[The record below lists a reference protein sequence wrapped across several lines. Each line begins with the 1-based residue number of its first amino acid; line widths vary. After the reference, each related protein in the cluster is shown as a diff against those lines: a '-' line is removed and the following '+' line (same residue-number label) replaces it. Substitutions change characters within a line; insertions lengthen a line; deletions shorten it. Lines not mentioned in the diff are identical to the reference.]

1 MGESIGIW
9 VAGTIFVILVIIAF
23 AWVVRALL
31 GVQFTTLR
39 LIVAG
44 AVSFVCFTP
53 IMNGITSTD
62 NVTEGALF
70 PGLWFFLLGT
80 MLALICGMVFLVIAE
95 ALVPSNTLPGPRY
108 LVRATRQSWSR
119 GGRYWQITRILFR
132 HGLTAYVTG
141 GRRRE
146 MGTHEGRLL
155 LAERLRF
162 ALSDGG
168 VTFVKLG
175 QILST
180 RPDLL
185 PDEFVQE
192 LSHLQH
198 QAPTLPW
205 ADIEAT
211 LITDLGD
218 LDKYF
223 ASIDH
228 EPLAAA
234 SIAQVHTARLVTG
247 EEVVI
252 KVRRPGI
259 VSQVNVDLDI
269 VNRLAHTL
277 GQRTTWGRRIGVV
290 ELANG
295 FATAL
300 REELDFRVEAR
311 NLQIVEAGAEARNDA
326 TGLHIP
332 IVYRQLCTQRV
343 LVMERIQGIPI
354 SKAGPE
360 LNARGLDRQ
369 ELARQ
374 LLDSLLRQMVVD
386 GTFHADPH
394 PGNVMLLES
403 GQLTL
408 LDFGSVGR
416 MDPVVRDAL
425 IRLILTFQ
433 RSDPIAAADALL
445 ELVEPPAHLDEWRLE
460 RSIGQFMVRHLAP
473 GVPPDAQM
481 VPALF
486 RLLADHDLTALP
498 EVAAAFRAIATL
510 DGTLASI
517 SPGFNS
523 IAEAKSFGEQ
533 YFLEQLRPKA
543 LTQTLVSELI
553 AVLPMMRRLPRRL
566 DKLTGQ
572 LEAGSLNV
580 NVRTLNDPRE
590 QRALNGLLNRFL
602 AALIACTAGIIA
614 AVMLGQAGGPA
625 VTTSVSLYQ
634 LIGYAFLIAA
644 LILSLRV
651 LVGVFRPE
659 SASTSR

>member
-1 MGESIGIW
+1 MGESFGIW
-9 VAGTIFVILVIIAF
+9 LAGAVFVVITIIAF

-39 LIVAG
+39 LVIAG
-44 AVSFVCFTP
+44 LISFVCFTP
-53 IMNGITSTD
+53 IMNGIVD
-62 NVTEGALF
+62 VDDFQDGALF

-108 LVRATRQSWSR
+108 LIRATRQSWSR
-119 GGRYWQITRILFR
+119 GGRYWQITRIMFKRGVL
-132 HGLTAYVTG
+132 AYMTG

-155 LAERLRF
+155 LAERLRL

-185 PDEFVQE
+185 PDEFTEE

-205 ADIEAT
+205 SDIEDT
-211 LITDLGD
+211 LTTDLGD
-218 LDKYF
+218 LNQHF

-234 SIAQVHTARLVTG
+234 SVAQVHTAQLVTG

-252 KVRRPGI
+252 KVRRPDI
-259 VSQVNVDLDI
+259 VAQVNVDLDI
-269 VNRLAHTL
+269 VSRLANSL
-277 GQRTTWGRRIGVV
+277 DQRTSWGRRIGVV
-290 ELANG
+290 DLAAG

-311 NLQIVEAGAEARNDA
+311 NLQIVQAGADARNDQ

-332 IVYRQLCTQRV
+332 IVYRHLCTERV

-360 LNARGLDRQ
+360 LDARGLDRQ
-369 ELARQ
+369 ALARE

-394 PGNVMLLES
+394 PGNVMLLDT
-403 GQLTL
+403 GQITL

-416 MDPVVRDAL
+416 MDAVTRNAL

-433 RSDPIAAADALL
+433 RGDPVAAADALL
-445 ELVEPPAHLDEWRLE
+445 GLVEPPPHLNEWRLE
-460 RSIGQFMVRHLAP
+460 RALGQFMVRHLAP

-481 VPALF
+481 VPDLF
-486 RLLADHDLTALP
+486 RMLADNHLSALP

-510 DGTLASI
+510 DGTLAAL

-523 IAEAKSFGEQ
+523 IAEARSFGER
-533 YFLEQLRPKA
+533 YFREQLHPKA
-543 LTQTLVSELI
+543 LTETLVSEII
-553 AVLPMMRRLPRRL
+553 ALLPIVRRLPRRI
-566 DKLTGQ
+566 DNLTDQ
-572 LEAGSLNV
+572 LESGRLNV
-580 NVRTLNDPRE
+580 NLRTLNDPRD
-590 QRALNGLLNRFL
+590 QRAVSSLLNRFL
-602 AALIACTAGIIA
+602 AALIACTAGVVA
-614 AVMLGQAGGPA
+614 AVMLGQSGGPA
-625 VTTSVSLYQ
+625 VTASVSLYQ
-634 LIGYAFLIAA
+634 LIGYGFLIAA
-644 LILSLRV
+644 LVLSLRV
-651 LVGVFRPE
+651 LVGVFRPD
-659 SASTSR
+659 SPPPPR

>member
-1 MGESIGIW
+1 MSIGIW
-9 VAGTIFVILVIIAF
+9 LAGAIFVIVTIVAF

-31 GVQFTTLR
+31 GVQFTMLR
-39 LIVAG
+39 LTIAG
-44 AVSFVCFTP
+44 GISFLCFTP
-53 IMNGITSTD
+53 ILNGIVDVD
-62 NVTEGALF
+62 NVEQQGLF
-70 PGLWFFLLGT
+70 PGLWFFLLAT

-95 ALVPSNTLPGPRY
+95 ALIPSNTLPGPAY
-108 LVRATRQSWSR
+108 LIRAARQSWSR
-119 GGRYWQITRILFR
+119 TGRYWQITRILFR
-132 HGLTAYVTG
+132 RGLTAYVSG

-146 MGTHEGRLL
+146 LTTHEGRRLV
-155 LAERLRF
+155 AERLRF

-185 PDEFVQE
+185 PEEFIEE

-205 ADIEAT
+205 DEIEAT
-211 LITDLGD
+211 LTAELGD
-218 LDKYF
+218 LDQHF

-228 EPLAAA
+228 QPLAAA
-234 SIAQVHTARLVTG
+234 SIAQVHTAHLVTG

-269 VNRLAHTL
+269 IIRLARTL
-277 GQRTTWGRRIGVV
+277 EQRTTWGRRIGVV
-290 ELANG
+290 DLANG

-311 NLQIVEAGAEARNDA
+311 NLQIVQAGAAARNDS
-326 TGLHIP
+326 TGLYIP
-332 IVYRQLCTQRV
+332 VVYLPLCTQRV
-343 LVMERIQGIPI
+343 LVMERIKGIPI
-354 SKAGPE
+354 SKAGSVIDE
-360 LNARGLDRQ
+360 RRLDRQ
-369 ELARQ
+369 ALARD
-374 LLDSLLRQMVVD
+374 LLDSLLRQMVID

-394 PGNVMLLES
+394 PGNVMLLENNR
-403 GQLTL
+403 LTL

-433 RSDPIAAADALL
+433 REDPITATDALL
-445 ELVEPPAHLDEWRLE
+445 ELVEPTPQIDEWRLE
-460 RSIGQFMVRHLAP
+460 RSLGQFMVRYLAP
-473 GVPPDAQM
+473 GVPPDARM

-486 RLLADHDLTALP
+486 RLLSDHNLSALP

-510 DGTLASI
+510 DGTLSSLA
-517 SPGFNS
+517 PGFNA
-523 IAEAKSFGEQ
+523 ITEAKSFGEQ
-533 YFLEQLRPKA
+533 YLLEQLHPKA
-543 LTQTLVSELI
+543 LTQTIVSELI
-553 AVLPMMRRLPRRL
+553 AVLPMVRRLPRRI
-566 DKLTGQ
+566 DKLTEQ
-572 LEAGSLNV
+572 MEAGRMNV
-580 NVRTLNDPRE
+580 NVRTLGDSDE
-590 QRALNGLLNRFL
+590 QQAVNSLLNRFL
-602 AALIACTAGIIA
+602 SALIACTAGIIA
-614 AVMLGQAGGPA
+614 AVMLGESGGPS
-625 VTTSVSLYQ
+625 VTDSVSLYQ

-651 LVGVFRPE
+651 LVGVFRPGDNRP
-659 SASTSR
+659 SR